1 MKKVISVI
9 ITFTILVSAFSAGA
23 VVHAASAEKTSG
35 DYKYTANS
43 GNAVI
48 TGYTGSEKEVIIPS
62 DLDGNTVTAL
72 GEDLF
77 NSNHNIE
84 KVTIPDTITEIGN
97 CAFFYCEKLSKVNIP
112 DSVQRIMNF
121 AFCGTKITEAVIPK
135 SVTLIGADAFSNC
148 LSLRKITIKAELNS
162 VPYGICNCCENLEEV
177 NLPDSIATV
186 NQYAFSECK
195 SLKSIKLPE
204 KTERIDLT
212 AFSDSGLE
220 KFNIGKNISVIKGLI
235 GAKKLSKITLD
246 KDNNNYSI
254 KNGILYSKDK
264 TKLVFVPSLLNR
276 KKLTVPENV
285 KRIKSAAFCY
295 NKKLEKVNLNKV
307 HTIEGSNFRYCNIT
321 KIVIPKTVKSIDEG
335 CFFGCDKLKSV
346 KFKRTK
352 PMYIWNYCF
361 SECKKLKYA
370 EYPVLKNKYC
380 GEGIFDEC
388 PTLKKI
394 KVKSGVKIVPW
405 LTYGNKAFKEVI
417 IPKSVKKIDK
427 NLGYH
432 YSGKKKIAVKG
443 FTIKGK
449 KNSTAQKY
457 AKRNKFKYIEL
468 R

>member
-1 MKKVISVI
+1 MKKVISII
-9 ITFTILVSAFSAGA
+9 ITVTLLLSVFSAGA

-35 DYKYTANS
+35 DYKYTAD
-43 GNAVI
+43 GGKAEI
-48 TGYTGSEKEVIIPS
+48 TGYTGNETEVNIPA

-77 NSNHNIE
+77 KNNHNIE

-121 AFCGTKITEAVIPK
+121 AFFGTKITEAVIPK
-135 SVTLIGADAFSNC
+135 SVTLIGADAFANC

-162 VPYGICNCCENLEEV
+162 VPDGICNCCENLEEV

-212 AFSDSGLE
+212 AFSNSGL
-220 KFNIGKNISVIKGLI
+220 KKVNIGKNISVIKGLI

-264 TKLVFVPSLLNR
+264 TKLVFVPALLNR

-285 KRIKSAAFCY
+285 KRIKNGAFCY
-295 NKKLEKVNLNKV
+295 NKKLEEVKLNKV
-307 HTIEGSNFRYCNIT
+307 STIEGSNFRYCNI
-321 KIVIPKTVKSIDEG
+321 KKVVIPKSVKTINGG
-335 CFFGCDKLKSV
+335 CFYSCNKLKSV
-346 KFKRTK
+346 KFDRNKS
-352 PMYIWNYCF
+352 MCIWDYCF
-361 SECKKLKYA
+361 MDCKKLKYA

-388 PTLKKI
+388 PALKKI

-405 LTYGNKAFKEVI
+405 LAYGNKAFKEII

-432 YSGKKKIAVKG
+432 YSGKKKTAVKG

-449 KNSTAQKY
+449 KNSIAYQY
-457 AKRNKFKYIEL
+457 AKKNKFKFVAV
-468 R
+468 

>member
-1 MKKVISVI
+1 MKKVISII
-9 ITFTILVSAFSAGA
+9 ITVTLLLSAFSAGA
-23 VVHAASAEKTSG
+23 VAHAVSEEKICG
-35 DYKYTANS
+35 DYKYTAD
-43 GNAVI
+43 GGKAEI
-48 TGYTGSEKEVIIPS
+48 TGYTGNETEVNIPA

-77 NSNHNIE
+77 KNNHNIE

-135 SVTLIGADAFSNC
+135 SVTLIGADAFANC

-186 NQYAFSECK
+186 TQYAFSECK

-212 AFSDSGLE
+212 AFSDSGL
-220 KFNIGKNISVIKGLI
+220 KKVNIGKNISVIKGLI

-246 KDNNNYSI
+246 KDNKNFSV

-264 TKLVFVPSLLNR
+264 TKLVFVPALLNR

-285 KRIKSAAFCY
+285 KRIKNGAFCY
-295 NKKLEKVNLNKV
+295 NKKLEEVKLNKV
-307 HTIEGSNFRYCNIT
+307 STIEGSNFRYCNI
-321 KIVIPKTVKSIDEG
+321 KKVVIPKSVKTINGG
-335 CFFGCDKLKSV
+335 CFYSCNKLKSV
-346 KFKRTK
+346 KFDRNKS
-352 PMYIWNYCF
+352 MCIWDYCF
-361 SECKKLKYA
+361 MDCKKLKYA

-405 LTYGNKAFKEVI
+405 LAYGNKAFKEII

-432 YSGKKKIAVKG
+432 YSGKKKTPVKG

-449 KNSTAQKY
+449 KNSIAYQY
-457 AKRNKFKYIEL
+457 AKKNKFKFVAV
-468 R
+468 

>member
-1 MKKVISVI
+1 MKKVISII
-9 ITFTILVSAFSAGA
+9 ITVTLLLSAFSAGA

-35 DYKYTANS
+35 DYKYTAD
-43 GNAVI
+43 GGKAEI
-48 TGYTGSEKEVIIPS
+48 TGYTGNETEVNIPA

-77 NSNHNIE
+77 NNNHNIE

-97 CAFFYCEKLSKVNIP
+97 CAFFYCDKLSKVNIP

-135 SVTLIGADAFSNC
+135 SVTLIGADAFANC

-195 SLKSIKLPE
+195 SLKSIILPE
-204 KTERIDLT
+204 DTEIIKNT

-220 KFNIGKNISVIKGLI
+220 EFNIGKNIRIIKGLI
-235 GAKKLSKITLD
+235 GAKKLSEITVD
-246 KDNNNYSI
+246 KDNKNFSV

-276 KKLTVPENV
+276 KNLTVPGTV
-285 KRIKSAAFCY
+285 KTIKGAAFSY

-307 HTIEGSNFRYCNIT
+307 HTIEGSNFRYCNI
-321 KIVIPKTVKSIDEG
+321 KKVVIPKTVKSIDEG

-361 SECKKLKYA
+361 SECEKLKYA

-380 GEGIFDEC
+380 GVGIFDEC

-405 LTYGNKAFKEVI
+405 LAYGNKAFKEVI

-432 YSGKKKIAVKG
+432 YSGKKKTAVKG

-449 KNSTAQKY
+449 KNSIAYQY
-457 AKRNKFKYIEL
+457 AKKNKFKFVAV
-468 R
+468 